1 MSSAPVGVVTGSDIP
16 GPNLALLATMPRVDL
31 MPPEMAEGEALKRLK
46 LGCLASLVA
55 CCAAV
60 GGVWLQAHS
69 TIADARTNLAKTQT
83 EQTGVRQQVAK
94 LAFVEAQFSAAQQG
108 KALIQQALGGEV
120 RWSTQL
126 RNLSMTIPDNVWLET
141 MVVGPGGAAASG
153 TAAPGTSTTAT
164 TGTTTTT
171 GAAAP
176 AAATPAT
183 PTSNVATITFTG
195 TAASRYDVARWLDTL
210 AATKGYVGAT
220 YTTSSEQVIGTQ
232 VFVNFNST
240 VQLTTDVL
248 SGRYTNQSGS

>member
-1 MSSAPVGVVTGSDIP
+1 
-16 GPNLALLATMPRVDL
+16 

-46 LGCLASLVA
+46 VGCLASLVA

-94 LAFVEAQFSAAQQG
+94 LAFVEAQFNAAQQG
-108 KALIQQALGGEV
+108 KLLIQQALGGEI

-126 RNLSMTIPDNVWLET
+126 RDLSMTIPDNVWLKT
-141 MVVGPGGAAASG
+141 MVVAPGGAAASA

-164 TGTTTTT
+164 TGTTPTTT
-171 GAAAP
+171 GASTPAAP
-176 AAATPAT
+176 
-183 PTSNVATITFTG
+183 TSTVATITFTG
-195 TAASRYDVARWLDTL
+195 DAASRYDVARWLDTL
-210 AATKGYVGAT
+210 SATKGYVGAT
-220 YTTSSEQVIGTQ
+220 YTTSTEKVIGSQ
-232 VFVNFNST
+232 VYVEFTSS
-240 VQLTTDVL
+240 VQLTTAVL